1 MFSFPDK
8 FILRRMPKKFFKK
21 TLHLDAYLALG
32 IQDTLDEQR
41 KAGMSHHFLC
51 VHVRFIIVASA
62 ERRLR

>member
-1 MFSFPDK
+1 
-8 FILRRMPKKFFKK
+8 MPKIFFKK

-41 KAGMSHHFLC
+41 KAGMSHLFLC